1 MPLFAAISAAALR
14 PITPDFGPQALA
26 NTAWALATMRYFYNP
41 LLHAI
46 AAAARPRISAFKS
59 QDLSNSAWAF
69 AILQLQDVPL
79 MQAISA
85 ASIPRLT

>member
-41 LLHAI
+41 FLRAI
-46 AAAARPRISAFKS
+46 TSAAWPRASTFKS
-59 QDLSNSAWAF
+59 QDLSNSVWAF
-69 AILQLQDVPL
+69 AILQLQDVL
-79 MQAISA
+79 ATQVSCTG
-85 ASIPRLT
+85 STS